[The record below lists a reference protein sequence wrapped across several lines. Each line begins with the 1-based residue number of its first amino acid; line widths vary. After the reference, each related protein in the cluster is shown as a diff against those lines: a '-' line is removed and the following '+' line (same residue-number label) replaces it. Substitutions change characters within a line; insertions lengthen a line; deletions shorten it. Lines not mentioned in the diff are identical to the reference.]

1 MLLLHTIMHFESL
14 TEALVFF
21 LVAFA
26 VMGIF
31 YAARQFISGDS
42 HTKEIIEAEK
52 KRKAHPNI
60 QNGMF
65 TRLYTM
71 PYYEELT
78 GELIRAYCEEHFP
91 QYYCTT
97 NDVYASISETRS
109 GLSGETRVLYITHL
123 KEHNITA
130 IDFKDPN
137 EVEYSGRY
145 RQSTIRSSI
154 NDKGF
159 SKDIREIVRHFQQEA
174 IAKQGNK

>member
-1 MLLLHTIMHFESL
+1 MILLSILRFASL

-21 LVAFA
+21 LVALVVA
-26 VMGIF
+26 GIF
-31 YAARQFISGDS
+31 YTARHFIFDNSR
-42 HTKEIIEAEK
+42 TKEIIEAEK
-52 KRKAHPNI
+52 KRQAHPNV

-71 PYYEELT
+71 PFYEELT

-174 IAKQGNK
+174 ISKQCNK